1 LKIENVLEKIND
13 LINKNRDIIC
23 EVYYEKNDDLKIKIN
38 HLIYFFEEMVDK
50 EFIYEKKLNKM
61 INSKD
66 LTIKALRFYKRV
78 FKIYKRL
85 EEIRI
90 ELIEILESKDNNDYF
105 VYNYNTFED
114 LKNLIKSLKSFKFK
128 GLKVPEKEIVENKT
142 IEERIINEN

>member
-1 LKIENVLEKIND
+1 MKIENVLEKIND